1 MALPKDLLSYEA
13 EITQARL
20 LRQTLYGADLLPQA
34 VEIAKL
40 ALWLRSA
47 RKGEKIA
54 DLGSNLVVRDSLDI
68 KGFLAA
74 IKGEPGSF
82 DLVIGNPPW
91 GGEISEE
98 SYRAACLE
106 LGLLTDPRWDSWEL
120 FLALAL
126 YALRDGGRIA
136 MVLPDTIFSPE
147 KERSRP
153 LLLERTPD
161 RAAA

>member
-1 MALPKDLLSYEA
+1 MSALANLRIIDFACGSGAFLVSAYQALQQEFLTLQEGLLLLRGAPQDLLSYEA

-68 KGFLAA
+68 KGFLD
-74 IKGEPGSF
+74 KGRAWIVRPRDREP
-82 DLVIGNPPW
+82 
-91 GGEISEE
+91 
-98 SYRAACLE
+98 A
-106 LGLLTDPRWDSWEL
+106 LGW
-120 FLALAL
+120 
-126 YALRDGGRIA
+126 RDQ
-136 MVLPDTIFSPE
+136 
-147 KERSRP
+147 
-153 LLLERTPD
+153 
-161 RAAA
+161 